1 MSEKYTPGPWKAVK
15 NSIYWEIR
23 KVAQKKGDYDDQIGD
38 ACATGCR
45 VDSDEYHGEEEE
57 ANARLMASAPELL
70 RALVVITMDIER
82 AWGNSIPVEMA
93 IKNKN
98 FRNARAAIAKARGVK

>member
-1 MSEKYTPGPWKAVK
+1 MSKKYTPGPWKAVK
-15 NSIYWEIR
+15 NSTYWEIR

-45 VDSDEYHGEEEE
+45 VDSDGYHGEEEE